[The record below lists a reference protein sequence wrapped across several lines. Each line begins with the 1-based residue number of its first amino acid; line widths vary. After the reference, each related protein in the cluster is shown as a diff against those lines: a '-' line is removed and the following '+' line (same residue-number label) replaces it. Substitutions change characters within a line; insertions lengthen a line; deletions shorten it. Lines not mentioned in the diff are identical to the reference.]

1 MKDSNNLP
9 TTGKQRYVILDAL
22 RGFALL
28 GIALAN
34 FPEFGLWTFLN
45 AEQQAAMPTAEVDR
59 WVHFAQYMLIDGKFY
74 TIFSLLFGVGF
85 SMILIKH
92 GRKLFIRRMLILMVI
107 GLLHR
112 LFIWSGDIL
121 VVYATGGLILT
132 LFVKLPDK
140 ALLGL
145 AVGLIL
151 LPVGLD
157 ALIEFHGIEYA
168 KRPYM
173 DWWRRANELG
183 INEDNFATWLRD
195 AKSYSEMFAFLMQ
208 GTIERSWEL
217 LSGHRLPKVVGLFI
231 IGYLIGKRRLYARI
245 EELPLKEMLSCFLLL
260 SLVLSYGYALS
271 ATNNHPWGKT
281 IHSLLYA
288 VSVIPLGFCYIFI
301 LSLLYKKHP
310 KAVSFRLLAASGRM
324 ALTNYIGQSVV
335 GVVLFYGIGFGLGLR
350 LGLWQIELVALD
362 TFLVQI
368 ALSILW
374 LRWFRFGPLE
384 WVWRMLTYGR
394 WLPLR

>member
-1 MKDSNNLP
+1 M
-9 TTGKQRYVILDAL
+9 ILDAL

-34 FPEFGLWTFLN
+34 FPEFGLWTFLS
-45 AEQQAAMPTAEVDR
+45 AEQQAAMPTAEVDQ
-59 WVHFAQYMLIDGKFY
+59 WVRFAQYMLIDGKFY

-85 SMILIKH
+85 SMILMKH
-92 GRKLFIRRMLILMVI
+92 GRKLFVRRMLILMVI

-140 ALLGL
+140 ALLWL

-157 ALIEFHGIEYA
+157 ALIEFHGIDYA

-173 DWWRRANELG
+173 AWWRRAYELG

-231 IGYLIGKRRLYARI
+231 MGYLIGKRRLYARL
-245 EELPLKEMLSCFLLL
+245 EELPLKEMLICFLLL

-271 ATNNHPWGKT
+271 ATNSHPWGET

-301 LSLLYKKHP
+301 FSLLYKKRP
-310 KAVSFRLLAASGRM
+310 MAVSFRLLAASGRM

-350 LGLWQIELVALD
+350 LGLWQIELVALA